1 MSRNLQSK
9 FRYNLSMKKPTHIL
23 LILVILLTTQ
33 QLTAQSNQLKQLT
46 ANNTLSTLIK
56 SKKPVL
62 IKFWAPWCRPCRK
75 MTPKY
80 KKAAQKFT
88 GQVVFAELNIDEH
101 PSVANKYRVRS
112 IPTLILFN
120 NNKIVKRSTG
130 SLSQQSIEKFV
141 HSGI

>member
-1 MSRNLQSK
+1 
-9 FRYNLSMKKPTHIL
+9 MKNFNKIL
-23 LILVILLTTQ
+23 LTLCLIFTTQ
-33 QLTAQSNQLKQLT
+33 QLSAKSNQLKQLT
-46 ANNTLSTLIK
+46 ASNTLSTLIK

-62 IKFWAPWCRPCRK
+62 IKFWAPWCKPCKK

-88 GQVVFAELNIDEH
+88 GKVVFAELNIDKY

-112 IPTLILFN
+112 IPTLILFK

-130 SLSQQSIEKFV
+130 SLSQQGIEKFV
-141 HSGI
+141 TSGL